1 MRTLYEKPLK
11 PQRENSFFETF
22 ISFESDI
29 PEGQWKRGEAPD
41 YILTTPTVKI
51 GLEITSLVSSQMAG
65 IRHAQ
70 DQAFAIA
77 QKMAAEQ
84 DIPIMEVYAKFR
96 DERASIVATEAA
108 SELVDIVKKKLQEL
122 DDTKSHLLDSY
133 NSKYFSTIIVN
144 LGTRNGNKWLD
155 LHRWHRAHINWV
167 KQDPITELQQAIN
180 MKARKLSR
188 YLKKCNECWL
198 LIGVDEWTAPE
209 AIHFSCQG
217 FEHIFRCS
225 FSRAYFL
232 RNIEGKLTR
241 LELE

>member
-1 MRTLYEKPLK
+1 MRTLYEKPSK

-22 ISFESDI
+22 VSLESDI
-29 PEGQWKRGEAPD
+29 PVGQWKKDEAPD
-41 YILTTPTVKI
+41 YILTTPTIKI

-65 IRHAQ
+65 IRNSQ

-84 DIPIMEVYAKFR
+84 DIPIMEVRAKFR
-96 DERASIVATEAA
+96 DERASIEATEAA
-108 SELVDIVKKKLQEL
+108 VELVDIVKKKLPEL
-122 DDTKSHLLDSY
+122 DDTKSHLLNGY

-144 LGTRNGNKWLD
+144 LGTRNDNKWLKS
-155 LHRWHRAHINWV
+155 HRWHRAHINWV
-167 KQDPITELQQAIN
+167 KRDPITELQQAID
-180 MKARKLSR
+180 MKATKLTQ

-198 LIGVDEWTAPE
+198 LVGVDEWTAPE
-209 AIHFSCQG
+209 AICFSSQG
-217 FEHIFRCS
+217 FEHVFGCS

-241 LELE
+241 LKLE